1 MRRLSPTLPGLLV
14 LLLAGSVSAQG
25 VLVSPS
31 RPVPLPRPVP
41 NPQPTT
47 STYKISE
54 LKVDARLQDQ
64 VARVQVSQSFV
75 NTGSSQM
82 EVQFL
87 FPLPYDGAIDRL
99 TLMVDGKEFPAELL
113 PADKARQ
120 KYEEIVRRSK
130 DPALLEWMG
139 HGLFQTNVFPVPA
152 GATRTVTLHYNQLLR
167 KSQGLTDFLF
177 PLRTAGYTSAP
188 VEKLQF
194 RLNIESSLP
203 IKNVYSPTH
212 AISIERPGRKQA
224 QIEMTQTNQTPTT
237 DFRLMFD
244 VNPKKLGTSVL
255 SYRPDKD
262 EDGYFVLLTT
272 PQVRDKSHEPMP
284 RTIQFV
290 IDTSGS
296 MTGPKIEQAKQAAR
310 FVLNNLREGD
320 LFNIIAYNSDIQK
333 FRPELERFNDKT
345 RTEAIGFVNGLYA
358 GGGTN
363 IHDAL
368 TTALS
373 QLQETDRP
381 NYVLFLTDGLPTV
394 GETNEAKIAAAV
406 KQANSVRARM
416 LQFGVGYDVNSRL
429 LDRLARDNF
438 GGSEYV
444 RPDEDIEAHVSRV
457 YSRIADPVLT
467 DVQVSFEYDEPRH
480 EGTPPVNRI
489 YPSGTFDLFAGEQL
503 VLVGRYRT
511 SGQAKVVISGTV
523 GDENESFDF
532 PAKLVESSDD
542 ESNAFVAK
550 LWAMR
555 RIGEIID
562 QLDLFGKNEELVKE
576 LVALST
582 KHGILT
588 PYTSFLA
595 DENVRPTELAESEA
609 FRSNAAAAGV
619 ELRRLSEVEGRGG
632 VAQRSVKQRL
642 LGRPANSSAPSADAP
657 APGGGSQ
664 FGAIVR
670 DTDTDELVVM
680 ETVREVAGQALY
692 KRGKILLTPAT
703 ADVNVEE
710 EQENVVVVEKYT
722 DAYFQLARENT
733 AAQNQILSS
742 LKSDEELLVKWRG
755 QTYWVK

>member
-1 MRRLSPTLPGLLV
+1 MRRHLPILPGLLV
-14 LLLAGSVSAQG
+14 LLLAGTVSAQG
-25 VLVSPS
+25 VLVSPG
-31 RPVPLPRPVP
+31 RPIPLPRPIP
-41 NPQPTT
+41 NPPANA

-64 VARVQVSQSFV
+64 IARVQVSQSFV
-75 NTGSSQM
+75 NTGNSQM

-139 HGLFQTNVFPVPA
+139 HGLFQTSVFPVPA

-167 KSQGLTDFLF
+167 KSQGMTDFLF
-177 PLRTAGYTSAP
+177 PLRTAGYTAAP
-188 VEKLQF
+188 VEKLQI
-194 RLNIESSLP
+194 RVTIESGLP
-203 IKNVYSPTH
+203 IRNVYSPTH
-212 AISIERPGRKQA
+212 AITVTRSGPKAANVEL
-224 QIEMTQTNQTPTT
+224 TQTNQTPST

-244 VNPKKLGTSVL
+244 VNPKKVGTSLL
-255 SYRPDKD
+255 SYRPEKD

-272 PQVRDKSHEPMP
+272 PQIRDKSSEPLP

-290 IDTSGS
+290 VDTSGS

-320 LFNIIAYNSDIQK
+320 LFNIIAYNSEIQL

-368 TTALS
+368 TAALG

-394 GETNEAKIAAAV
+394 GETSEARIAAAV
-406 KQANSVRARM
+406 KQANKVRARM

-444 RPDEDIEAHVSRV
+444 RPDEDIETHVSRV

-467 DVQVSFEYDEPRH
+467 DVQVSFEYDKPTDE
-480 EGTPPVNRI
+480 TPPVNRI

-511 SGQAKVVISGTV
+511 PGSAKVVISGEV
-523 GDENESFDF
+523 GEKTESFDF
-532 PAKLVESSDD
+532 PAKLVRRSKDA
-542 ESNAFVAK
+542 SNAFVAK

-562 QLDLFGKNEELVKE
+562 QLDLYGKNDELVKE

-582 KHGILT
+582 RHGILT

-609 FRSNAAAAGV
+609 FRSNTASAGTR
-619 ELRRLSEVEGRGG
+619 LRSLGESFGRGG
-632 VAQRSVKQRL
+632 VAQRSVKQQL
-642 LGRPANSSAPSADAP
+642 LGRPSNSPAPLDGASAPAA
-657 APGGGSQ
+657 GGQYGVT
-664 FGAIVR
+664 VR
-670 DTDTDELVVM
+670 DAEEDKLVVV
-680 ETVREVAGQALY
+680 ETVREIGGHALY
-692 KRGKILLTPAT
+692 KRGTILLTPAT
-703 ADVNVEE
+703 AEVDPEID
-710 EQENVVVVEKYT
+710 QDGLVVIGKYT
-722 DAYFQLARENT
+722 DEYFQLVRDNT
-733 AAQNQILSS
+733 TAQNQILSA
-742 LKSDEELLVKWRG
+742 LKPDEELLVKWRG